1 MYRGCYNTKWRD
13 EVTTTQTEGKEGVS
27 GSQEAET

>member
-13 EVTTTQTEGKEGVS
+13 EVTTQTEGKEGVS